1 MIFSIK
7 KNSMVYKNG
16 SGARIAVRLS
26 LPRCEESD
34 GFNSLFSSIEEKYF
48 DAARSFIAS
57 RNDGTT
63 YFFDSQ
69 SEAFEDEKHI
79 KIKNTATL
87 RVNGRVIKSEETR
100 NIFKK
105 SLFNQKG

>member
-1 MIFSIK
+1 MIFSLK
-7 KNSMVYKNG
+7 KKSMVFKNG

-26 LPRCEESD
+26 LPGCGESD
-34 GFNSLFSSIEEKYF
+34 RFNAFFDAIEEKYF

-57 RNDGTT
+57 RDDGTT

-69 SEAFEDEKHI
+69 SEVFEDEKHI

-87 RVNGRVIKSEETR
+87 RVNGRVIKSAESQ
-100 NIFKK
+100 NIIKK
-105 SLFNQKG
+105 SF